1 MVLNAAVGSDASLL
15 SGDVNE
21 SMENDGAPPARAS
34 RNLWWRT
41 HESDAAT
48 ICERTG
54 ALLGL

>member
-15 SGDVNE
+15 RGDVSE
-21 SMENDGAPPARAS
+21 STENGAPPPRV
-34 RNLWWRT
+34 L
-41 HESDAAT
+41 HEICGGGRSSDAAT